1 MPGTQTTGTA
11 SDAGQTPLAKALA
24 RDNRGRPWTR
34 ETFEELLD
42 VVYWLRVLLGMA
54 CGVAWGVLP
63 LEGVVGFAVYT
74 LLSTAVVFLFVTRYV
89 IVDVDSYGGEWA
101 LVSEAFMPAGA
112 IFLLCWIV
120 TFTALH
126 GDLEE

>member
-1 MPGTQTTGTA
+1 MPAAAQA
-11 SDAGQTPLAKALA
+11 KAAPAQTPLAKALA

-42 VVYWLRVLLGMA
+42 VVYWLRVLLAVA
-54 CGVAWGVLP
+54 CGAVWGCVGVQ
-63 LEGVVGFAVYT
+63 GVVGFVGYAT
-74 LLSTAVVFLFVTRYV
+74 LSSAVVFLFATRYV
-89 IVDVDSYGGEWA
+89 IVDVESYGGERT
-101 LVSEAFMPAGA
+101 LVTEAFMPAGA

-120 TFTALH
+120 TFTVFH